1 MGYRSEVVLKLNKP
15 ASSALDA
22 FASMSEDI
30 KTLLSDADWA
40 AQDDE
45 NGHVYFWSWI
55 KWYDSYKGIGLID
68 EFLNVLPCESYGFI
82 RLGEETDDIE
92 HRGSPYDFNMHVNR
106 SIEY

>member
-1 MGYRSEVVLKLNKP
+1 MP

-30 KTLLSDADWA
+30 KTLLSDADVA
-40 AQDDE
+40 TKDDG
-45 NGHVYFWSWI
+45 NGHTYQWSWV
-55 KWYDSYKGIGLID
+55 KWYDSYKEIGLID
-68 EFLNVLPCESYGFI
+68 EFLNVLPYDSFGFI

-92 HRGSPYDFNMHVNR
+92 HRGSPSDFDMYVSR